1 LFGTLSTKAFEFGR
15 IRVTRVTEG
24 IALFKL
30 LQLFLKGQQIGILVS
45 CKATLNSEEKLTYW
59 HGQLTDQ
66 PTCFMYTDG
75 DFARGAVARDTGCG
89 SELDQW

>member
-1 LFGTLSTKAFEFGR
+1 MFGTLSTKAFEFGR

-30 LQLFLKGQQIGILVS
+30 LHIFLEGQQIEILVS

-66 PTCFMYTDG
+66 PTCFVYTDG
-75 DFARGAVARDTGCG
+75 DFARCAIARDTDCG
-89 SELDQW
+89 SELGE